1 MIEDRQQIDR
11 VLTKEQQQKTIAI
24 QSRNRAVNQGWKRL
38 NLTASQKAEMKAIR
52 DAKKQELNSI
62 LTPEQQAKIKTG
74 KGKYKIG

>member
-1 MIEDRQQIDR
+1 
-11 VLTKEQQQKTIAI
+11 
-24 QSRNRAVNQGWKRL
+24 VNQGWRKL

-74 KGKYKIG
+74 KGKYKIE